1 MVVESHARQ
10 AGGGPLYWA
19 QLSAGL
25 IQRGHD
31 VVILSGT
38 PEDGEFASSNTV
50 GLLPVQSD
58 LRSRSFSTLL
68 SRFFFRRRFVPGVRA
83 FAREYCPDVIHT
95 VPPIASEAALRA
107 GSELGV
113 PVIASV
119 LSHVEEQWS
128 YLESGS
134 IRARLFRF
142 LESREH
148 RRPFSRIICLTQRS
162 EQILVGEGVPAERMV
177 YVPHAVDVT
186 RFHPNVDARFRQQLK
201 LSAEAFV
208 IGYAGALTRDK
219 GFDQLL
225 EAMNRQKAVKHL
237 HLLVAGEA
245 VSQSKWRE
253 FVNKKGLQHVHFLG
267 QLDHQNMPAFMAS
280 LDLYVIPSFAET
292 LPTTLLEAL
301 AVGTPV
307 MATGVGGVT
316 EFLQSQ
322 WGIVLATPEAECI
335 TQALDKWQTH
345 RLELKQMGKLGQQ
358 YVRDHHNWGRTSE
371 LTEGVYQACL
381 ENQ

>member
-1 MVVESHARQ
+1 
-10 AGGGPLYWA
+10 
-19 QLSAGL
+19 
-25 IQRGHD
+25 
-31 VVILSGT
+31 
-38 PEDGEFASSNTV
+38 
-50 GLLPVQSD
+50 
-58 LRSRSFSTLL
+58 
-68 SRFFFRRRFVPGVRA
+68 
-83 FAREYCPDVIHT
+83 VIHT

-128 YLESGS
+128 HLEPGP

-142 LESREH
+142 LESRGH
-148 RRPFSRIICLTQRS
+148 RRPFSRIICLTHRS
-162 EQILVGEGVPAERMV
+162 EQILVEDGVSAESIV

-201 LSAEAFV
+201 LPAEAFV

-225 EAMNRQKAVKHL
+225 EAMDRLKSAKHV

-245 VSQSKWRE
+245 GSQSKWRGV
-253 FVNKKGLQHVHFLG
+253 VNEKALGQVHFLG
-267 QLDHQNMPAFMAS
+267 QLDYQNMPAFMAS

-335 TQALDKWQTH
+335 TQALNEWQT
-345 RLELKQMGKLGQQ
+345 RRAELEQMGKLGQQ
-358 YVRDHHNWGRTSE
+358 YVRDYHNWERTSE